1 MMMINAF
8 ALSGRFLNCHILP
21 RVSLRSARGSVLV
34 GLSARLYRMF
44 DVRKL
49 VIVAMMVTLA
59 FSSCIDEDMSD
70 CGKDYTVNYQMRLHT
85 NMQTEIDSE
94 LSAPEE
100 QQMARRLEQ
109 ALADIFSDVAR
120 DLDINF
126 YANNELAHHEAHLI
140 NAANASFT
148 IYLKAADYRHLAWA
162 NVAANPVLT
171 ISGQDTDQQ
180 VKIANVP
187 NDTIDGHTHGLFT
200 ARKDM
205 AVKSESYTF
214 TVPMYMQNCATALV
228 VNRNGVA
235 ADDIKAYVV
244 GLANDFSVNDSVYH
258 HERTT
263 AVRTT
268 RMDEGGHTCLHTAGF
283 PSPDGMRSKVGEA
296 DGIWSYHVYVTINGK
311 ITETKLYVR
320 EPLKAAQLKIIKV
333 NLNPDGSVTTEAPEV
348 GVSVTLDWK
357 PGGDYE
363 IEI

>member
-1 MMMINAF
+1 MRTLHYNMWRIA
-8 ALSGRFLNCHILP
+8 
-21 RVSLRSARGSVLV
+21 
-34 GLSARLYRMF
+34 
-44 DVRKL
+44 
-49 VIVAMMVTLA
+49 VAMVFPLA
-59 FSSCIDEDMSD
+59 LSSCIDEDMSD

-100 QQMARRLEQ
+100 QAMARRLEQ

-126 YANNELAHHEAHLI
+126 YANNGLAYHESHQI

-148 IYLKAADYRHLAWA
+148 IYLKAEDYHHLAWA

-171 ISGQDTDQQ
+171 LSGQDTDQQ
-180 VKIANVP
+180 VNIANVP

-205 AVKSESYTF
+205 PVKSENYTF

-228 VNRNGVA
+228 INRNGVA

-283 PSPDGMRSKVGEA
+283 PSLDSMRLRAGET
-296 DGIWSYHVYVTINGK
+296 DGIWSYHVYVTVNGK